1 MYEKPENPNSL
12 YFTFISLN
20 AALGSFC
27 FGGIYSGYTL
37 AELNPIED
45 SDELGETSIYTYMV
59 YVCFGIGGILGAAS
73 GGFMADKLGRRM
85 AFYIADIFMILGSAL
100 VKNNQTSICYGV
112 ESMKYAFIAARFI
125 SGIASG
131 IYTFI
136 VPLYSKIYLVN
147 ELVPLEKTG
156 SFGSLHQIAVTL
168 GNLLGVTAT
177 ILARNST
184 KTEATML
191 AIPGIVACFH
201 IMSLKLLFNYESPSY
216 LWINN
221 RRSEALIVL
230 EKLYCL
236 NNSSFYEVFTI
247 VAIKPDGREYY

>member
-1 MYEKPENPNSL
+1 MNDKPDNPKSL

-27 FGGIYSGYTL
+27 FGEIYPGYTL
-37 AELNPIED
+37 AELNPLEDDMDNILD
-45 SDELGETSIYTYMV
+45 SDEIGETSIYTYMV

-73 GGFMADKLGRRM
+73 GGFVADKLGRRM
-85 AFYIADIFMILGSAL
+85 AFYIADTFMILGSAL
-100 VKNNQTSICYGV
+100 VKDNQTSICYGV
-112 ESMKYAFIAARFI
+112 EDMNHGFIAARFI
-125 SGIASG
+125 AGIASG

-156 SFGSLHQIAVTL
+156 SFGSLHQIAITL
-168 GNLLGVTAT
+168 GNLIGVTAT

-184 KTEATML
+184 KAEATML
-191 AIPGIVACFH
+191 SIPGIVACIH
-201 IMSLKLLFNYESPSY
+201 MISLKLLFNYESPSY

-221 RRSEALIVL
+221 RRSEALSLL

-236 NNSSFYEVFTI
+236 NKNSFCEVFPI
-247 VAIKPDGREYY
+247 VAI